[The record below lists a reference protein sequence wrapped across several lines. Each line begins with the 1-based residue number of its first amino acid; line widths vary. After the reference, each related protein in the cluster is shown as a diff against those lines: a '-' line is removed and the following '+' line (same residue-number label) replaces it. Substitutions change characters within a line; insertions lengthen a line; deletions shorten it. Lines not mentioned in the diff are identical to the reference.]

1 MASQNIGWFLSLSR
15 KVNSNKWT
23 KLGAMAGSVAIYS
36 GIAYVTMSW
45 SNSPERMEK
54 QGQELMAKM
63 DPEARARVATS
74 EAALVQ
80 MIKEATSKDP
90 EIQARSQARYQEALT
105 VLGGEEKAR
114 YRDALSVRD
123 KSKLFEGET
132 GPYEKAPPLLP
143 KDFRPDTSHF
153 PPQKDTDPN
162 APPKKIPFWRRS
174 DGTNYDD

>member
-90 EIQARSQARYQEALT
+90 EIQARSQARY
-105 VLGGEEKAR
+105 
-114 YRDALSVRD
+114 RDALSVRD